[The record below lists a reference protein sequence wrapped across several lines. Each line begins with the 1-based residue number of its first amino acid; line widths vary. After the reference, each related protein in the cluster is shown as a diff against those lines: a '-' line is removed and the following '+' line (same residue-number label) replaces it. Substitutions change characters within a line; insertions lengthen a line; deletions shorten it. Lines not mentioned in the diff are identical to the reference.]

1 MTVTILSSR
10 KFNQYI
16 SAAKRAAKN
25 GPVFITHRGR
35 PSHVLLNIEDYHRL
49 TGENQKIADLL
60 AMPGIE
66 DVVLE
71 IPKLRDFAK
80 PADLS

>member
-1 MTVTILSSR
+1 MTITTLSSR
-10 KFNQYI
+10 KFNQHI
-16 SAAKRAAKN
+16 SAAKRAAKD

-49 TGENQKIADLL
+49 TGEDQKIADLL

-66 DVVLE
+66 DIVLE
-71 IPKLRDFAK
+71 IPKLRDLAK